1 MRVGGGWWLCKW
13 RGCENH
19 IIYAQGLRFCNGF
32 VHYFLVLSNAQFSAG
47 LSLGGPGDG
56 LQLLGDIRWG
66 REAQVFDSP

>member
-1 MRVGGGWWLCKW
+1 MSVVAGGCANGVAVT
-13 RGCENH
+13 
-19 IIYAQGLRFCNGF
+19 IIYALGLLFCNGS

>member
-1 MRVGGGWWLCKW
+1 MSVVAGGCANGVAVT
-13 RGCENH
+13 NH
-19 IIYAQGLRFCNGF
+19 IIYAQGLLFCNGF

>member
-1 MRVGGGWWLCKW
+1 MSVVAGGCANGVAVT
-13 RGCENH
+13 
-19 IIYAQGLRFCNGF
+19 IILYMLKAYTSVTVF